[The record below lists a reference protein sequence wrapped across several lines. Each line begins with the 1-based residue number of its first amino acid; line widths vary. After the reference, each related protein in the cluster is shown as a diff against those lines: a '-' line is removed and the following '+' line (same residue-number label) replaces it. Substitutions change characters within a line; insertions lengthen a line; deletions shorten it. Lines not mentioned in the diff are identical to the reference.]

1 MSQQNAALKLFD
13 LLTSRDFDPNMLDVR
28 GKPAADPAEAE
39 MFSFEYRA
47 ESGKDYGTI
56 VILLGDDGELTVFCA
71 DNVGR
76 TMEGEDKQSW
86 FAFLEQLKDFSI
98 RNHMSFGIKNINRLR
113 YSMQGQAAIKEGLFE
128 SWSGNRTTSWLGP
141 ATEARLMVKH
151 KRPLGENDARFRYVE
166 SLYIETAD
174 GERFKLPFTKLS
186 GGRAMLEHVRQGGKP
201 YDPRGQHIV
210 GIVEELNLLSR
221 FRRANHG
228 QIFEGDT
235 GQLVEE
241 TNTYYE
247 NLQRVIKGLG
257 ADHGYTNYFESWQ
270 PAEITEQDVVIEGL
284 KNLFVTQSID
294 SRIEAA
300 LPLLARI
307 QQQGQA
313 MKEAN
318 IFEAWANRLVE
329 GTWSVPDTP
338 EKQEQLIELMQS
350 ELPVGA
356 DATNATEEL
365 YDLLGDDV
373 LFDQLHNLADRD
385 ANADCRELVF
395 LRMQELSD
403 HPDVAEVVNRLD
415 VDADYAMN
423 PPDATNPA
431 DVEQGVAE
439 GGEKDRQ
446 WSNKDMERLR
456 VATRDFDDI
465 MASDGPDQTKHDLIK
480 KRIKTKPMA
489 GPKGQLPE
497 QGVAEVQLTPLWQ
510 DDPEHLEYRKKQA
523 DISRNTGLAVGDL
536 VTLKDRP
543 GFEGKIVR
551 DWGGGDF
558 TISGSGGGMSQSNN
572 HRANARNIQKLQ
584 GVAEGSKDGYT
595 QESDPPG
602 TEQPSYP
609 EYQDDLSA
617 ILKHAGVQV
626 NENVTL
632 DESGHTFQHIL
643 NTFKRDVKDFEAGAE
658 MSRDLED
665 ALYDYYFDDMPYG
678 IKKARS
684 GAPGEWIAQRFAD
697 DLGINET
704 MVPMDME
711 ENPVDYAAEE
721 GYGLNPTPA
730 AMEDDSVHSVDGG
743 MSNSLLQDDGTC
755 NMTEAGQMCPVH
767 GIQEC
772 WGAPV
777 QSAVPGIVPTLETVD
792 LPDLGLVR
800 MQQLAGFMIK

>member
-13 LLTSRDFDPNMLDVR
+13 LLTSRDFDPNMLDIR
-28 GKPAADPAEAE
+28 GKPASDPAEAE
-39 MFSFEYRA
+39 MFSFEFRA

-86 FAFLEQLKDFSI
+86 FGFLEQLKDFAI

-210 GIVEELNLLSR
+210 GIVEEINLLSR

-247 NLQRVIKGLG
+247 NLQRVIKGLS
-257 ADHGYTNYFESWQ
+257 ADHGYTNYFESWH

-318 IFEAWANRLVE
+318 IFEAWADRLVE

-338 EKQEQLIELMQS
+338 EKQEQLIELMQK

-423 PPDATNPA
+423 PPDATNPS
-431 DVEQGVAE
+431 DVEQGETDQEVNEYKNSAP
-439 GGEKDRQ
+439 GE
-446 WSNKDMERLR
+446 
-456 VATRDFDDI
+456 
-465 MASDGPDQTKHDLIK
+465 PDQEELRPVEEDILESI
-480 KRIKTKPMA
+480 RRAA
-489 GPKGQLPE
+489 GL
-497 QGVAEVQLTPLWQ
+497 
-510 DDPEHLEYRKKQA
+510 
-523 DISRNTGLAVGDL
+523 
-536 VTLKDRP
+536 
-543 GFEGKIVR
+543 
-551 DWGGGDF
+551 
-558 TISGSGGGMSQSNN
+558 
-572 HRANARNIQKLQ
+572 
-584 GVAEGSKDGYT
+584 
-595 QESDPPG
+595 
-602 TEQPSYP
+602 
-609 EYQDDLSA
+609 
-617 ILKHAGVQV
+617 

-632 DESGHTFQHIL
+632 DENGHTFDHIL
-643 NTFKRDVKDFEAGAE
+643 KTFKRDVKDFEAGAE

-684 GAPGEWIAQRFAD
+684 GHPGEWIAQRFAD
-697 DLGINET
+697 DLGLNEGELGTAVGAGIGGAVGGIPGAAIGGVAGHYLTNGEETDEGWKGQLAGGTVGAIGGELAGAAGGPIGALAGGALGGTAGQMIGDKLGGANENT
-704 MVPMDME
+704 M
-711 ENPVDYAAEE
+711 DYAPEITDEE
-721 GYGLNPTPA
+721 GYGLNPTPT

-755 NMTEAGQMCPVH
+755 NMSEAGQMCPVH

-777 QSAVPGIVPTLETVD
+777 QSAVPGIVPTLETVEI
-792 LPDLGLVR
+792 PDLGLVR

>member
-13 LLTSRDFDPNMLDVR
+13 LLTSRDFDPNMLDIR
-28 GKPAADPAEAE
+28 GKPASDPAEAE
-39 MFSFEYRA
+39 MFSFEFRA

-76 TMEGEDKQSW
+76 TMEGGDKQSW
-86 FAFLEQLKDFSI
+86 FGFLEQLKDFAI

-210 GIVEELNLLSR
+210 GIVEEINLLSR

-235 GQLVEE
+235 GQLVQE

-257 ADHGYTNYFESWQ
+257 ASTGYTNYFESWQ

-338 EKQEQLIELMQS
+338 EKQEQLIELMQK

-415 VDADYAMN
+415 IDADYAMN

-431 DVEQGVAE
+431 DVE
-439 GGEKDRQ
+439 
-446 WSNKDMERLR
+446 
-456 VATRDFDDI
+456 
-465 MASDGPDQTKHDLIK
+465 
-480 KRIKTKPMA
+480 
-489 GPKGQLPE
+489 
-497 QGVAEVQLTPLWQ
+497 
-510 DDPEHLEYRKKQA
+510 
-523 DISRNTGLAVGDL
+523 
-536 VTLKDRP
+536 
-543 GFEGKIVR
+543 
-551 DWGGGDF
+551 
-558 TISGSGGGMSQSNN
+558 
-572 HRANARNIQKLQ
+572 Q

-609 EYQDDLSA
+609 EYDDDLSA

-632 DESGHTFQHIL
+632 DENGNTFQHIL
-643 NTFKRDVKDFEAGAE
+643 NTFKRDVKDFKATGE
-658 MSRDLED
+658 LTD
-665 ALYDYYFDDMPYG
+665 ALYDVLYDYYFDDMPYG
-678 IKKARS
+678 TKKARD
-684 GAPGEWIAQRFAD
+684 GDPYEWIGDRFGA
-697 DLGINET
+697 DLGIEGHGFNSPGIPDEDYGLERESA
-704 MVPMDME
+704 MD
-711 ENPVDYAAEE
+711 YTSEE
-721 GYGLNPTPA
+721 GYGLNPIPT
-730 AMEDDSVHSVDGG
+730 AMEDDATHNVDGG
-743 MSNSLLQDDGTC
+743 MSNPLLDLLQDDSTC

-777 QSAVPGIVPTLETVD
+777 QSAVPGIVPTLETVEI
-792 LPDLGLVR
+792 PDRGLVR
-800 MQQLAGFMIK
+800 MQQLAGFMIR

>member
-13 LLTSRDFDPNMLDVR
+13 LLTSRDFDPNMLDVT

-141 ATEARLMVKH
+141 AAEARLMVKH

-247 NLQRVIKGLG
+247 NLQRVIKGLS

-431 DVEQGVAE
+431 DVEQGETDQEVNEYKNSAP
-439 GGEKDRQ
+439 GE
-446 WSNKDMERLR
+446 
-456 VATRDFDDI
+456 
-465 MASDGPDQTKHDLIK
+465 PDQEEFRPVEEDILESI
-480 KRIKTKPMA
+480 RRAA
-489 GPKGQLPE
+489 GL
-497 QGVAEVQLTPLWQ
+497 
-510 DDPEHLEYRKKQA
+510 
-523 DISRNTGLAVGDL
+523 
-536 VTLKDRP
+536 
-543 GFEGKIVR
+543 
-551 DWGGGDF
+551 
-558 TISGSGGGMSQSNN
+558 
-572 HRANARNIQKLQ
+572 
-584 GVAEGSKDGYT
+584 
-595 QESDPPG
+595 
-602 TEQPSYP
+602 
-609 EYQDDLSA
+609 
-617 ILKHAGVQV
+617 

-632 DESGHTFQHIL
+632 DENGHTFDHIL
-643 NTFKRDVKDFEAGAE
+643 KTFKRDVKDFEAGAE

-684 GAPGEWIAQRFAD
+684 GDPGEWIAQRFAD

-704 MVPMDME
+704 MVSMDME
-711 ENPVDYAAEE
+711 ETPVDYAAEE

-777 QSAVPGIVPTLETVD
+777 QSAVPSIVPTLETVEI
-792 LPDLGLVR
+792 PDLGLVR

>member
-1 MSQQNAALKLFD
+1 MSQQNASLKLFD
-13 LLTSRDFDPNMLDVR
+13 LLVSRDFDPNMLDIR
-28 GKPAADPAEAE
+28 GKPAATPADAE
-39 MFSFEYRA
+39 MFSFEFRA

-56 VILLGDDGELTVFCA
+56 VILMGDDGELSVFCA

-86 FAFLEQLKDFSI
+86 FAFLEQLKDFAI
-98 RNHMSFGIKNINRLR
+98 RNHMSFSIKNINRLR

-174 GERFKLPFTKLS
+174 GERFRLPFTKLS

-210 GIVEELNLLSR
+210 GMVEELNVLSR

-235 GQLVEE
+235 GELVAT
-241 TNTYYE
+241 TNQYYE
-247 NLQRVIKGLG
+247 NLQRVLKGLSAG
-257 ADHGYTNYFESWQ
+257 TGYTNYFESWQ

-338 EKQEQLIELMQS
+338 EKQEQLIELMS
-350 ELPVGA
+350 KELPVGA

-415 VDADYAMN
+415 IDADYAMN
-423 PPDATNPA
+423 PPEATNPE
-431 DVEQGVAE
+431 DVE
-439 GGEKDRQ
+439 
-446 WSNKDMERLR
+446 
-456 VATRDFDDI
+456 
-465 MASDGPDQTKHDLIK
+465 
-480 KRIKTKPMA
+480 
-489 GPKGQLPE
+489 
-497 QGVAEVQLTPLWQ
+497 
-510 DDPEHLEYRKKQA
+510 
-523 DISRNTGLAVGDL
+523 
-536 VTLKDRP
+536 
-543 GFEGKIVR
+543 
-551 DWGGGDF
+551 
-558 TISGSGGGMSQSNN
+558 
-572 HRANARNIQKLQ
+572 Q

-595 QESDPPG
+595 QESDPLG

-609 EYQDDLSA
+609 EYNDDLGT

-632 DESGHTFQHIL
+632 DENGNTFQHIL
-643 NTFKRDVKDFEAGAE
+643 NTYKRDVKDFEATGE
-658 MSRDLED
+658 MTD
-665 ALYDYYFDDMPYG
+665 ALYDVLYDYYFDDMPYG
-678 IKKARS
+678 TKKGRD
-684 GAPGEWIAQRFAD
+684 GDPYEWIGDRFAND
-697 DLGINET
+697 IGLNET
-704 MVPMDME
+704 AT
-711 ENPVDYAAEE
+711 DYAPEVTDEE
-721 GYGLNPTPA
+721 GYGLNPIPA
-730 AMEDDSVHSVDGG
+730 AIEDDSVHSVDGG
-743 MSNSLLQDDGTC
+743 MSNSLLQDEASC
-755 NMTEAGQMCPVH
+755 NMSEAGEMCPVH
-767 GIQEC
+767 GLEEC

-777 QSAVPGIVPTLETVD
+777 QSAVPSVVPTLENVE

>member
-210 GIVEELNLLSR
+210 GIVEELNLLR
-221 FRRANHG
+221 RVRRANPG

-241 TNTYYE
+241 TTTYYE

-257 ADHGYTNYFESWQ
+257 ASNGYTNYFESWQ

-318 IFEAWANRLVE
+318 IFEAWADRLVE

-338 EKQEQLIELMQS
+338 EKQEQLIELMQK

-431 DVEQGVAE
+431 DVEQGETDQEVDEYKNSAP
-439 GGEKDRQ
+439 GE
-446 WSNKDMERLR
+446 
-456 VATRDFDDI
+456 
-465 MASDGPDQTKHDLIK
+465 PDQEELRPVEEDILESI
-480 KRIKTKPMA
+480 RRAA
-489 GPKGQLPE
+489 G
-497 QGVAEVQLTPLWQ
+497 
-510 DDPEHLEYRKKQA
+510 
-523 DISRNTGLAVGDL
+523 
-536 VTLKDRP
+536 LK
-543 GFEGKIVR
+543 
-551 DWGGGDF
+551 
-558 TISGSGGGMSQSNN
+558 
-572 HRANARNIQKLQ
+572 
-584 GVAEGSKDGYT
+584 
-595 QESDPPG
+595 
-602 TEQPSYP
+602 
-609 EYQDDLSA
+609 
-617 ILKHAGVQV
+617 
-626 NENVTL
+626 ENVTA
-632 DESGHTFQHIL
+632 DGHGHTFDHIL
-643 NTFKRDVKDFEAGAE
+643 KTFKRDVKDFEAGAE

-684 GAPGEWIAQRFAD
+684 GDPGEWIAQRFAD
-697 DLGINET
+697 DLGLNEGELGTAVGAGIGGAVGGIPGAAIGGVAGHYLTNGEETDEGWKGQLAGGTVGAIGGELAGAAGGPIGALAGGALGGTAGQMIGDKLGGANENT
-704 MVPMDME
+704 M
-711 ENPVDYAAEE
+711 DYAPEITDEE

-755 NMTEAGQMCPVH
+755 NMSEAGEMCPVH

-777 QSAVPGIVPTLETVD
+777 QSAVPSIVPTLETVEI
-792 LPDLGLVR
+792 PDRGLVR

>member
-247 NLQRVIKGLG
+247 NLQRVIKGLS

-431 DVEQGVAE
+431 DVEQGETDQEVNEYKNSAL
-439 GGEKDRQ
+439 GE
-446 WSNKDMERLR
+446 
-456 VATRDFDDI
+456 
-465 MASDGPDQTKHDLIK
+465 PDQEELRPVEEDILESI
-480 KRIKTKPMA
+480 RRAA
-489 GPKGQLPE
+489 GL
-497 QGVAEVQLTPLWQ
+497 
-510 DDPEHLEYRKKQA
+510 
-523 DISRNTGLAVGDL
+523 
-536 VTLKDRP
+536 
-543 GFEGKIVR
+543 
-551 DWGGGDF
+551 
-558 TISGSGGGMSQSNN
+558 
-572 HRANARNIQKLQ
+572 
-584 GVAEGSKDGYT
+584 
-595 QESDPPG
+595 
-602 TEQPSYP
+602 
-609 EYQDDLSA
+609 
-617 ILKHAGVQV
+617 

-632 DESGHTFQHIL
+632 DENGHTFDHIL
-643 NTFKRDVKDFEAGAE
+643 KTFKRDVKDFEAGAE

-684 GAPGEWIAQRFAD
+684 GDPGEWIAQRFAD
-697 DLGINET
+697 DLGLNEGELGTAVGAGIGGAVGGIPGAAIGGVAGHYLTNGEETDEGWKGQLAGGTVGAIGGELAGAAGGPIGALAGGALGGTAGQMIGDKLGGANENT
-704 MVPMDME
+704 M
-711 ENPVDYAAEE
+711 DYAPEITDEE

-755 NMTEAGQMCPVH
+755 NMSEAGEMCPVH

-777 QSAVPGIVPTLETVD
+777 QSAVPSIVPTLETVEI
-792 LPDLGLVR
+792 PDRGLVR

>member
-28 GKPAADPAEAE
+28 GKPATDPGEAE

-247 NLQRVIKGLG
+247 NLQRVIKGLS

-318 IFEAWANRLVE
+318 IFEAWADRLVE

-423 PPDATNPA
+423 PPDATNPS
-431 DVEQGVAE
+431 DVEQGETDQEVDEDGRVIAGPHGMMDIEKTPTGMKVTRKTWSDQGGDNGVDPKFHMPSNKGHWSDYDNGDDEFDGLDEQGVAE
-439 GGEKDRQ
+439 EMN
-446 WSNKDMERLR
+446 SLR
-456 VATRDFDDI
+456 RA
-465 MASDGPDQTKHDLIK
+465 
-480 KRIKTKPMA
+480 A
-489 GPKGQLPE
+489 GL
-497 QGVAEVQLTPLWQ
+497 
-510 DDPEHLEYRKKQA
+510 
-523 DISRNTGLAVGDL
+523 
-536 VTLKDRP
+536 
-543 GFEGKIVR
+543 
-551 DWGGGDF
+551 
-558 TISGSGGGMSQSNN
+558 
-572 HRANARNIQKLQ
+572 
-584 GVAEGSKDGYT
+584 
-595 QESDPPG
+595 
-602 TEQPSYP
+602 
-609 EYQDDLSA
+609 
-617 ILKHAGVQV
+617 

-632 DESGHTFQHIL
+632 DENGNTFQHIL
-643 NTFKRDVKDFEAGAE
+643 NTFKRDVKDFEATGE
-658 MSRDLED
+658 LTD
-665 ALYDYYFDDMPYG
+665 ALYDVLYDYYFDDMPYG
-678 IKKARS
+678 TKKARD
-684 GAPGEWIAQRFAD
+684 GDPYEWIGDRFAA

-704 MVPMDME
+704 MVPMGME

-755 NMTEAGQMCPVH
+755 NMSEAGEMCPVH

-777 QSAVPGIVPTLETVD
+777 QSAVPGIVPTLETVEI
-792 LPDLGLVR
+792 PDLGLVR
-800 MQQLAGFMIK
+800 MQQLAGFMVR

>member
-1 MSQQNAALKLFD
+1 
-13 LLTSRDFDPNMLDVR
+13 
-28 GKPAADPAEAE
+28 
-39 MFSFEYRA
+39 
-47 ESGKDYGTI
+47 
-56 VILLGDDGELTVFCA
+56 
-71 DNVGR
+71 
-76 TMEGEDKQSW
+76 
-86 FAFLEQLKDFSI
+86 
-98 RNHMSFGIKNINRLR
+98 
-113 YSMQGQAAIKEGLFE
+113 
-128 SWSGNRTTSWLGP
+128 
-141 ATEARLMVKH
+141 
-151 KRPLGENDARFRYVE
+151 
-166 SLYIETAD
+166 
-174 GERFKLPFTKLS
+174 
-186 GGRAMLEHVRQGGKP
+186 
-201 YDPRGQHIV
+201 
-210 GIVEELNLLSR
+210 VEEINLLSR

-257 ADHGYTNYFESWQ
+257 ASNGYTNYFESWQ

-338 EKQEQLIELMQS
+338 EKQEQLIELMQK

-373 LFDQLHNLADRD
+373 LFDQLHNLADRN

-423 PPDATNPA
+423 PPDATNPE
-431 DVEQGVAE
+431 DVE
-439 GGEKDRQ
+439 
-446 WSNKDMERLR
+446 
-456 VATRDFDDI
+456 
-465 MASDGPDQTKHDLIK
+465 
-480 KRIKTKPMA
+480 
-489 GPKGQLPE
+489 
-497 QGVAEVQLTPLWQ
+497 
-510 DDPEHLEYRKKQA
+510 
-523 DISRNTGLAVGDL
+523 
-536 VTLKDRP
+536 
-543 GFEGKIVR
+543 
-551 DWGGGDF
+551 
-558 TISGSGGGMSQSNN
+558 
-572 HRANARNIQKLQ
+572 Q

-602 TEQPSYP
+602 TTQPSYP
-609 EYQDDLSA
+609 EYNDDLSA

-632 DESGHTFQHIL
+632 DENGNTFQHIL
-643 NTFKRDVKDFEAGAE
+643 NTFKRDVKDFKATGE
-658 MSRDLED
+658 LTD
-665 ALYDYYFDDMPYG
+665 ALYDVLYDYYFDDMPYG
-678 IKKARS
+678 TKKARD
-684 GAPGEWIAQRFAD
+684 GDPYEWIGDRFGA
-697 DLGINET
+697 DLGIEGHGFNSPGIPDEDYGLERESA
-704 MVPMDME
+704 MD
-711 ENPVDYAAEE
+711 YTSEE

-730 AMEDDSVHSVDGG
+730 AMEDDATHNVDGG
-743 MSNSLLQDDGTC
+743 MSNPLLDLLQDDSTC
-755 NMTEAGQMCPVH
+755 NMTEAGEMCPVH

-772 WGAPV
+772 WGAPA
-777 QSAVPGIVPTLETVD
+777 QSAVPGIVPTLETVEI
-792 LPDLGLVR
+792 PDLGLVR

>member
-28 GKPAADPAEAE
+28 GKPAADPGEAE

-247 NLQRVIKGLG
+247 NLQRVIKGLS

-423 PPDATNPA
+423 PPDATNPS
-431 DVEQGVAE
+431 DVEQGETDQEVNEYKNSAP
-439 GGEKDRQ
+439 GE
-446 WSNKDMERLR
+446 
-456 VATRDFDDI
+456 
-465 MASDGPDQTKHDLIK
+465 PDQEELRPVEEDILESI
-480 KRIKTKPMA
+480 RRAA
-489 GPKGQLPE
+489 GL
-497 QGVAEVQLTPLWQ
+497 
-510 DDPEHLEYRKKQA
+510 
-523 DISRNTGLAVGDL
+523 
-536 VTLKDRP
+536 
-543 GFEGKIVR
+543 
-551 DWGGGDF
+551 
-558 TISGSGGGMSQSNN
+558 
-572 HRANARNIQKLQ
+572 
-584 GVAEGSKDGYT
+584 
-595 QESDPPG
+595 
-602 TEQPSYP
+602 
-609 EYQDDLSA
+609 
-617 ILKHAGVQV
+617 

-632 DESGHTFQHIL
+632 DESGNTFQHIL
-643 NTFKRDVKDFEAGAE
+643 NTFKRDVKDFEATGE
-658 MSRDLED
+658 LTD
-665 ALYDYYFDDMPYG
+665 ALYDVLYDYYFDDMPYG
-678 IKKARS
+678 TKKARD
-684 GAPGEWIAQRFAD
+684 GDPYEWIGDRFAA
-697 DLGINET
+697 DLGIDEA
-704 MVPMDME
+704 MVPMGME

-755 NMTEAGQMCPVH
+755 NMSEAGEMCPVH

-777 QSAVPGIVPTLETVD
+777 QSAVPSIVPTLETVE

>member
-28 GKPAADPAEAE
+28 GKPAANPDEAE

-86 FAFLEQLKDFSI
+86 FSFLEQLKDFSI

-247 NLQRVIKGLG
+247 NLQRVIKGLS

-431 DVEQGVAE
+431 DVEQGETDQEVDEDGRVIAGPHGMMDIE
-439 GGEKDRQ
+439 KTPTGMKVNRKTWSDQGGDNGVEHKFHMP
-446 WSNKDMERLR
+446 SNKGRWSDYDNGDDE
-456 VATRDFDDI
+456 FDGLD
-465 MASDGPDQTKHDLIK
+465 
-480 KRIKTKPMA
+480 
-489 GPKGQLPE
+489 E
-497 QGVAEVQLTPLWQ
+497 QGVAEEMNSL
-510 DDPEHLEYRKKQA
+510 RRA
-523 DISRNTGLAVGDL
+523 AGL
-536 VTLKDRP
+536 
-543 GFEGKIVR
+543 
-551 DWGGGDF
+551 
-558 TISGSGGGMSQSNN
+558 
-572 HRANARNIQKLQ
+572 
-584 GVAEGSKDGYT
+584 
-595 QESDPPG
+595 
-602 TEQPSYP
+602 
-609 EYQDDLSA
+609 
-617 ILKHAGVQV
+617 

-632 DESGHTFQHIL
+632 DENGNTFQHIL
-643 NTFKRDVKDFEAGAE
+643 NTFKRDVKDFEATGE
-658 MSRDLED
+658 LTD
-665 ALYDYYFDDMPYG
+665 ALYDVLYDYYFDDMPYG
-678 IKKARS
+678 TKKARD
-684 GAPGEWIAQRFAD
+684 GDPYEWIGDRFAA
-697 DLGINET
+697 DLGIDEA

-711 ENPVDYAAEE
+711 ETPVDYAAEE

-777 QSAVPGIVPTLETVD
+777 QSAVPSIVPTLETVEI
-792 LPDLGLVR
+792 PDLGLVR

>member
-13 LLTSRDFDPNMLDVR
+13 LLTSRDFDPNMLDVT
-28 GKPAADPAEAE
+28 GKPATDPGEAE

-247 NLQRVIKGLG
+247 NLQRVIKGLS

-338 EKQEQLIELMQS
+338 EKQEQLIELMQK

-431 DVEQGVAE
+431 DVEQGETDQEVNEYKNSAL
-439 GGEKDRQ
+439 GE
-446 WSNKDMERLR
+446 
-456 VATRDFDDI
+456 
-465 MASDGPDQTKHDLIK
+465 PDQEELRPVEEDILESI
-480 KRIKTKPMA
+480 RRAA
-489 GPKGQLPE
+489 GL
-497 QGVAEVQLTPLWQ
+497 
-510 DDPEHLEYRKKQA
+510 
-523 DISRNTGLAVGDL
+523 
-536 VTLKDRP
+536 
-543 GFEGKIVR
+543 
-551 DWGGGDF
+551 
-558 TISGSGGGMSQSNN
+558 
-572 HRANARNIQKLQ
+572 
-584 GVAEGSKDGYT
+584 
-595 QESDPPG
+595 
-602 TEQPSYP
+602 
-609 EYQDDLSA
+609 
-617 ILKHAGVQV
+617 

-632 DESGHTFQHIL
+632 DENGHTFDHIL
-643 NTFKRDVKDFEAGAE
+643 KTFKRDVKDFEAGAE

-684 GAPGEWIAQRFAD
+684 GDPGEWIAQRFAD
-697 DLGINET
+697 DLGLNEGELGTAVGAGIGGAVGGIPGAAIGGVAGHYLTNGEETDEGWKGQLAGGTVGAIGGELAGAAGGPIGALAGGALGGTAGQMIGDKLGGANENT
-704 MVPMDME
+704 M
-711 ENPVDYAAEE
+711 DYAPEITDEE

-755 NMTEAGQMCPVH
+755 NMSEAGEMCPVH

-777 QSAVPGIVPTLETVD
+777 QSAVPSIVPTLETVEI
-792 LPDLGLVR
+792 PDRGLVR

>member
-28 GKPAADPAEAE
+28 GKPAADPGEAE
-39 MFSFEYRA
+39 MFSFEFRA

-247 NLQRVIKGLG
+247 NLQRVIKGLS

-423 PPDATNPA
+423 PPDATNPS
-431 DVEQGVAE
+431 DVEQGKTDQEVDEDGRVIAGPHGMMDIEKTPTGMKVTRKTWSDQGGNNGVEPKFHMPSNKGRWSDYDNGDDEFDGLDEQGVAE
-439 GGEKDRQ
+439 
-446 WSNKDMERLR
+446 
-456 VATRDFDDI
+456 DI
-465 MASDGPDQTKHDLIK
+465 LESIRRA
-480 KRIKTKPMA
+480 A
-489 GPKGQLPE
+489 G
-497 QGVAEVQLTPLWQ
+497 
-510 DDPEHLEYRKKQA
+510 
-523 DISRNTGLAVGDL
+523 
-536 VTLKDRP
+536 LK
-543 GFEGKIVR
+543 
-551 DWGGGDF
+551 
-558 TISGSGGGMSQSNN
+558 
-572 HRANARNIQKLQ
+572 
-584 GVAEGSKDGYT
+584 
-595 QESDPPG
+595 
-602 TEQPSYP
+602 
-609 EYQDDLSA
+609 
-617 ILKHAGVQV
+617 
-626 NENVTL
+626 ENVTA
-632 DESGHTFQHIL
+632 DGHGHTFDHIL
-643 NTFKRDVKDFEAGAE
+643 KTFKRDVKDFEAGAE

-711 ENPVDYAAEE
+711 ETPVDYAAEE

-777 QSAVPGIVPTLETVD
+777 QSAVPSIVPTLETVE

>member
-13 LLTSRDFDPNMLDVR
+13 LLTSRDFDPNMLDIR
-28 GKPAADPAEAE
+28 GKPAADPSEAE
-39 MFSFEYRA
+39 MFSFEFRA

-76 TMEGEDKQSW
+76 TMENEDKQSW
-86 FAFLEQLKDFSI
+86 FQFLEQLKDFSI

-166 SLYIETAD
+166 SLYIETAE

-210 GIVEELNLLSR
+210 GIVEELNVLSR

-247 NLQRVIKGLG
+247 NLQRVLKGLSAG
-257 ADHGYTNYFESWQ
+257 SGYTNYFESWQ

-338 EKQEQLIELMQS
+338 EKQNKLIELMQS

-365 YDLLGDDV
+365 YDLLGDDE

-403 HPDVAEVVNRLD
+403 HPDIAEVVNRLD
-415 VDADYAMN
+415 IDADYEMN
-423 PPDATNPA
+423 PPDAINPS
-431 DVEQGVAE
+431 DVEQGDREVNE
-439 GGEKDRQ
+439 GPAVDANAK
-446 WSNKDMERLR
+446 S
-456 VATRDFDDI
+456 
-465 MASDGPDQTKHDLIK
+465 P
-480 KRIKTKPMA
+480 
-489 GPKGQLPE
+489 
-497 QGVAEVQLTPLWQ
+497 
-510 DDPEHLEYRKKQA
+510 
-523 DISRNTGLAVGDL
+523 TG
-536 VTLKDRP
+536 
-543 GFEGKIVR
+543 
-551 DWGGGDF
+551 
-558 TISGSGGGMSQSNN
+558 SQSAALA
-572 HRANARNIQKLQ
+572 HFADQLDHADSVREDA
-584 GVAEGSKDGYT
+584 
-595 QESDPPG
+595 
-602 TEQPSYP
+602 
-609 EYQDDLSA
+609 SA
-617 ILKHAGVQV
+617 SLETILKHAGIKI
-626 NENVTL
+626 NENVML
-632 DESGHTFQHIL
+632 DENGNTFQHIL
-643 NTFKRDVKDFEAGAE
+643 NTFKRDVKDFKATGE
-658 MSRDLED
+658 LTD
-665 ALYDYYFDDMPYG
+665 ALYDVLYDYYFDDMPYG
-678 IKKARS
+678 TKKARD
-684 GAPGEWIAQRFAD
+684 GDPYEWIGDRFSA
-697 DLGINET
+697 DLGIDGHGFNSPGMPNEDYGLERESA
-704 MVPMDME
+704 M
-711 ENPVDYAAEE
+711 DYASEE
-721 GYGLNPTPA
+721 GYGPTPIPT
-730 AMEDDSVHSVDGG
+730 AMEDDATHNVDGG
-743 MSNSLLQDDGTC
+743 MSNPLVDLLQDDGAC
-755 NMTEAGQMCPVH
+755 NMSEAGHMCPVH

-777 QSAVPGIVPTLETVD
+777 QSAVPGIVPTLENVEI
-792 LPDLGLVR
+792 PDLGLVR

>member
-13 LLTSRDFDPNMLDVR
+13 LLTSRDFDPNMLDVT
-28 GKPAADPAEAE
+28 GKPATDPGEAE

-247 NLQRVIKGLG
+247 NLQRVIKGLS

-423 PPDATNPA
+423 PPDATNPS
-431 DVEQGVAE
+431 DVEQGETDQEVNEYKNSAP
-439 GGEKDRQ
+439 GE
-446 WSNKDMERLR
+446 
-456 VATRDFDDI
+456 
-465 MASDGPDQTKHDLIK
+465 PDQEELRPVEEDILESI
-480 KRIKTKPMA
+480 RRAA
-489 GPKGQLPE
+489 GL
-497 QGVAEVQLTPLWQ
+497 
-510 DDPEHLEYRKKQA
+510 
-523 DISRNTGLAVGDL
+523 
-536 VTLKDRP
+536 
-543 GFEGKIVR
+543 
-551 DWGGGDF
+551 
-558 TISGSGGGMSQSNN
+558 
-572 HRANARNIQKLQ
+572 
-584 GVAEGSKDGYT
+584 
-595 QESDPPG
+595 
-602 TEQPSYP
+602 
-609 EYQDDLSA
+609 
-617 ILKHAGVQV
+617 

-632 DESGHTFQHIL
+632 DESGNTFQHIL
-643 NTFKRDVKDFEAGAE
+643 NTFKRDVKDFEATGE
-658 MSRDLED
+658 LTD
-665 ALYDYYFDDMPYG
+665 ALYDVLYDYYFDDMPYG
-678 IKKARS
+678 TKKARD
-684 GAPGEWIAQRFAD
+684 GDPYEWIGDRFAA
-697 DLGINET
+697 DLGIDEA
-704 MVPMDME
+704 MVPMGME

-755 NMTEAGQMCPVH
+755 NMSEAGEMCPVH

-777 QSAVPGIVPTLETVD
+777 QSAVPSIVPTLETVE

>member
-13 LLTSRDFDPNMLDVR
+13 LLTSRDFDPNMLDIR
-28 GKPAADPAEAE
+28 GKPASDPAEAE
-39 MFSFEYRA
+39 MFSFEFRA

-86 FAFLEQLKDFSI
+86 FGFLEQLKDFAI

-210 GIVEELNLLSR
+210 GIVEEINLLSR

-235 GQLVEE
+235 GQLVQE

-257 ADHGYTNYFESWQ
+257 ASTGYTNYFESWQ

-338 EKQEQLIELMQS
+338 EKQEQLIELMQK

-415 VDADYAMN
+415 IDADYAMN
-423 PPDATNPA
+423 PPDATNPE
-431 DVEQGVAE
+431 DVEQG
-439 GGEKDRQ
+439 
-446 WSNKDMERLR
+446 M
-456 VATRDFDDI
+456 T
-465 MASDGPDQTKHDLIK
+465 
-480 KRIKTKPMA
+480 
-489 GPKGQLPE
+489 
-497 QGVAEVQLTPLWQ
+497 
-510 DDPEHLEYRKKQA
+510 
-523 DISRNTGLAVGDL
+523 
-536 VTLKDRP
+536 
-543 GFEGKIVR
+543 
-551 DWGGGDF
+551 
-558 TISGSGGGMSQSNN
+558 
-572 HRANARNIQKLQ
+572 
-584 GVAEGSKDGYT
+584 EGSKDGYT

-609 EYQDDLSA
+609 EYDDDLET

-632 DESGHTFQHIL
+632 DENGNTFQHIL
-643 NTFKRDVKDFEAGAE
+643 NTFKRDVKDFKATGE
-658 MSRDLED
+658 LTD
-665 ALYDYYFDDMPYG
+665 ALYDVLYDYYFDDMPYG
-678 IKKARS
+678 TKKARD
-684 GAPGEWIAQRFAD
+684 GDPYEWIGDRFGA
-697 DLGINET
+697 DLGIEGHGFNSPGIPDEDYGLERESA
-704 MVPMDME
+704 M
-711 ENPVDYAAEE
+711 DYASEE
-721 GYGLNPTPA
+721 GYGLNPIPT

-743 MSNSLLQDDGTC
+743 MSNPLLDLLQDDSTC

-777 QSAVPGIVPTLETVD
+777 QSAVPGIVPTLETVE
-792 LPDLGLVR
+792 LPDRGLVR

>member
-1 MSQQNAALKLFD
+1 MSQQTAALKLFD
-13 LLTSRDFDPNMLDVR
+13 VLTSRDFDPNMLDVR
-28 GKPAADPAEAE
+28 GKPAADPGEAE
-39 MFSFEYRA
+39 MFSFEFRA
-47 ESGKDYGTI
+47 ESGKDYGTV

-71 DNVGR
+71 DNVGK

-166 SLYIETAD
+166 SLYIETAE
-174 GERFKLPFTKLS
+174 GERFRLPFTKLS

-210 GIVEELNLLSR
+210 GIVEELNVLSR

-241 TNTYYE
+241 TNSYYE
-247 NLQRVIKGLG
+247 NLQRVIKGLS
-257 ADHGYTNYFESWQ
+257 ASQGYTNYFESWQ

-338 EKQEQLIELMQS
+338 EKQDQLIELMQK

-385 ANADCRELVF
+385 ANVDCRELVF

-423 PPDATNPA
+423 PPDATNPE
-431 DVEQGVAE
+431 DVEQGETDQEIDEYKNSAP
-439 GGEKDRQ
+439 GE
-446 WSNKDMERLR
+446 
-456 VATRDFDDI
+456 
-465 MASDGPDQTKHDLIK
+465 PDQTDL
-480 KRIKTKPMA
+480 KPVEEDILESIRRAA
-489 GPKGQLPE
+489 G
-497 QGVAEVQLTPLWQ
+497 
-510 DDPEHLEYRKKQA
+510 
-523 DISRNTGLAVGDL
+523 
-536 VTLKDRP
+536 LK
-543 GFEGKIVR
+543 
-551 DWGGGDF
+551 
-558 TISGSGGGMSQSNN
+558 
-572 HRANARNIQKLQ
+572 
-584 GVAEGSKDGYT
+584 
-595 QESDPPG
+595 
-602 TEQPSYP
+602 
-609 EYQDDLSA
+609 
-617 ILKHAGVQV
+617 
-626 NENVTL
+626 ENVTL
-632 DESGHTFQHIL
+632 DENGNTFQHIL
-643 NTFKRDVKDFEAGAE
+643 NTYKRDVKDFEATGE
-658 MSRDLED
+658 MSD
-665 ALYDYYFDDMPYG
+665 ALYDVLYDYYFDDMPYG
-678 IKKARS
+678 TKKGRD
-684 GAPGEWIAQRFAD
+684 GDPYEWIGDRFAKD
-697 DLGINET
+697 IGLNEGELGTAVGAGIGGALGGIPGAALGGVAGHYLTNGEETDEGWKGQLAGGTVGAIGGELAGAAVGGPIGALAGGALGGTAGQMIGDKLGGANENT
-704 MVPMDME
+704 M
-711 ENPVDYAAEE
+711 DYAPEVTDEE
-721 GYGLNPTPA
+721 GYGLNPIPA

-743 MSNSLLQDDGTC
+743 MSNSLLQDDGVC
-755 NMTEAGQMCPVH
+755 NMSEAGEMCPVH
-767 GIQEC
+767 GLEEC

-777 QSAVPGIVPTLETVD
+777 QSAVPSVVPTLENVE

-800 MQQLAGFMIK
+800 MQQLAGFMIR

>member
-141 ATEARLMVKH
+141 AAEARLMVKH

-247 NLQRVIKGLG
+247 NLQRVIKGLS

-431 DVEQGVAE
+431 DVEQGETDQEVNEYKNSAP
-439 GGEKDRQ
+439 GE
-446 WSNKDMERLR
+446 
-456 VATRDFDDI
+456 
-465 MASDGPDQTKHDLIK
+465 PDQEEFRPVEEDILESI
-480 KRIKTKPMA
+480 RRAA
-489 GPKGQLPE
+489 GL
-497 QGVAEVQLTPLWQ
+497 
-510 DDPEHLEYRKKQA
+510 
-523 DISRNTGLAVGDL
+523 
-536 VTLKDRP
+536 
-543 GFEGKIVR
+543 
-551 DWGGGDF
+551 
-558 TISGSGGGMSQSNN
+558 
-572 HRANARNIQKLQ
+572 
-584 GVAEGSKDGYT
+584 
-595 QESDPPG
+595 
-602 TEQPSYP
+602 
-609 EYQDDLSA
+609 
-617 ILKHAGVQV
+617 

-632 DESGHTFQHIL
+632 DENGHTFDHIL
-643 NTFKRDVKDFEAGAE
+643 KTFKRDVKDFEAGAE

-684 GAPGEWIAQRFAD
+684 GDPGEWIAQRFAD

-704 MVPMDME
+704 MVSMDME
-711 ENPVDYAAEE
+711 ETPVDYAAEE

-777 QSAVPGIVPTLETVD
+777 QSAVPSIVPTLETVEI
-792 LPDLGLVR
+792 PDLGLVR

>member
-247 NLQRVIKGLG
+247 NLQRVIKGLS

-423 PPDATNPA
+423 PPDATNPS
-431 DVEQGVAE
+431 DVEQGETDQEVNEYKNSAP
-439 GGEKDRQ
+439 GE
-446 WSNKDMERLR
+446 
-456 VATRDFDDI
+456 
-465 MASDGPDQTKHDLIK
+465 PDQEELRPVEEDILESI
-480 KRIKTKPMA
+480 RRAA
-489 GPKGQLPE
+489 GL
-497 QGVAEVQLTPLWQ
+497 
-510 DDPEHLEYRKKQA
+510 
-523 DISRNTGLAVGDL
+523 
-536 VTLKDRP
+536 
-543 GFEGKIVR
+543 
-551 DWGGGDF
+551 
-558 TISGSGGGMSQSNN
+558 
-572 HRANARNIQKLQ
+572 
-584 GVAEGSKDGYT
+584 
-595 QESDPPG
+595 
-602 TEQPSYP
+602 
-609 EYQDDLSA
+609 
-617 ILKHAGVQV
+617 

-632 DESGHTFQHIL
+632 DESGNTFQHIL
-643 NTFKRDVKDFEAGAE
+643 NTFKRDVKDFEATGE
-658 MSRDLED
+658 LTD
-665 ALYDYYFDDMPYG
+665 ALYDVLYDYYFDDMPYG
-678 IKKARS
+678 TKKARD
-684 GAPGEWIAQRFAD
+684 GDPYEWIGDRFAA
-697 DLGINET
+697 DLGIDEA
-704 MVPMDME
+704 MVPMGME

-755 NMTEAGQMCPVH
+755 NMSEAGEMCPVH

-777 QSAVPGIVPTLETVD
+777 QSAVPSIVPTLETVE

>member
-13 LLTSRDFDPNMLDVR
+13 LLTSRDFDPNMLDIR
-28 GKPAADPAEAE
+28 GKPAADPSEAE
-39 MFSFEYRA
+39 MFSFEFRA

-76 TMEGEDKQSW
+76 TMENEDKQSW
-86 FAFLEQLKDFSI
+86 FQFLEQLKDFSI

-166 SLYIETAD
+166 SLYIETAE

-210 GIVEELNLLSR
+210 GIVEELNVLSR

-247 NLQRVIKGLG
+247 NLQRVLKGLSAG
-257 ADHGYTNYFESWQ
+257 SGYTNYFESWQ

-338 EKQEQLIELMQS
+338 EKQDKLIELMQS

-365 YDLLGDDV
+365 YDLLGDDE

-415 VDADYAMN
+415 IDADYEMN
-423 PPDATNPA
+423 PPDAINPG
-431 DVEQGVAE
+431 DVEQDDQEVNE
-439 GGEKDRQ
+439 GPAVDANAK
-446 WSNKDMERLR
+446 S
-456 VATRDFDDI
+456 
-465 MASDGPDQTKHDLIK
+465 P
-480 KRIKTKPMA
+480 
-489 GPKGQLPE
+489 
-497 QGVAEVQLTPLWQ
+497 
-510 DDPEHLEYRKKQA
+510 
-523 DISRNTGLAVGDL
+523 TG
-536 VTLKDRP
+536 
-543 GFEGKIVR
+543 
-551 DWGGGDF
+551 
-558 TISGSGGGMSQSNN
+558 SQSAALA
-572 HRANARNIQKLQ
+572 HFADQL
-584 GVAEGSKDGYT
+584 DHD
-595 QESDPPG
+595 ESVREDA
-602 TEQPSYP
+602 
-609 EYQDDLSA
+609 SA
-617 ILKHAGVQV
+617 SLKTILKHAGVQV
-626 NENVTL
+626 NENVML
-632 DESGHTFQHIL
+632 DENGNTFQHIL
-643 NTFKRDVKDFEAGAE
+643 NTFKRDVKDFKATGE
-658 MSRDLED
+658 LTD
-665 ALYDYYFDDMPYG
+665 ALYDVLYDYYFDDMPYG
-678 IKKARS
+678 TKKARD
-684 GAPGEWIAQRFAD
+684 GDPYEWIGDRFGA
-697 DLGINET
+697 DLGIEGHGFNSPGIPDEDYGLERESV
-704 MVPMDME
+704 M
-711 ENPVDYAAEE
+711 DYASEE
-721 GYGLNPTPA
+721 GYGLNPIPT
-730 AMEDDSVHSVDGG
+730 AMEDDAAHNVDGG
-743 MSNSLLQDDGTC
+743 MSNPLVGLLQDDGAC

-777 QSAVPGIVPTLETVD
+777 QSAVPGIVPTLENVE

-800 MQQLAGFMIK
+800 MQQLAGFMIR

>member
-235 GQLVEE
+235 GQLIEE

-247 NLQRVIKGLG
+247 NLQRVIKGLS

-338 EKQEQLIELMQS
+338 EKQEQLIELMQN

-431 DVEQGVAE
+431 DVEQGETDQEVNEYKNSAL
-439 GGEKDRQ
+439 GE
-446 WSNKDMERLR
+446 
-456 VATRDFDDI
+456 
-465 MASDGPDQTKHDLIK
+465 PDQEELRPVEEDILESI
-480 KRIKTKPMA
+480 RRAA
-489 GPKGQLPE
+489 GL
-497 QGVAEVQLTPLWQ
+497 
-510 DDPEHLEYRKKQA
+510 
-523 DISRNTGLAVGDL
+523 
-536 VTLKDRP
+536 
-543 GFEGKIVR
+543 
-551 DWGGGDF
+551 
-558 TISGSGGGMSQSNN
+558 
-572 HRANARNIQKLQ
+572 
-584 GVAEGSKDGYT
+584 
-595 QESDPPG
+595 
-602 TEQPSYP
+602 
-609 EYQDDLSA
+609 
-617 ILKHAGVQV
+617 

-632 DESGHTFQHIL
+632 DENGHTFDHIL
-643 NTFKRDVKDFEAGAE
+643 KTFKRDVKDFEAGAE

-684 GAPGEWIAQRFAD
+684 GDPGEWIAQRFAD
-697 DLGINET
+697 DLGLNEGELGTAVGAGIGGAVGGIPGAAIGGVAGHYLTNGEETDEGWKGQLAGGTVGAIGGELAGAAGGPIGALAGGALGGTAGQMIGDKLGGANENT
-704 MVPMDME
+704 M
-711 ENPVDYAAEE
+711 DYAPEITDEE

-755 NMTEAGQMCPVH
+755 NMSEAGEMCPVH

-777 QSAVPGIVPTLETVD
+777 QSAVPSIVPTLETVEI
-792 LPDLGLVR
+792 PDRGLVR

>member
-56 VILLGDDGELTVFCA
+56 LLLLGDDGELTVFCA

-247 NLQRVIKGLG
+247 NLQRVIKGLS

-431 DVEQGVAE
+431 DVEQGETDQEVNEYKNSAL
-439 GGEKDRQ
+439 GE
-446 WSNKDMERLR
+446 
-456 VATRDFDDI
+456 
-465 MASDGPDQTKHDLIK
+465 PDQEELRPVEEDILESI
-480 KRIKTKPMA
+480 RRAA
-489 GPKGQLPE
+489 GL
-497 QGVAEVQLTPLWQ
+497 
-510 DDPEHLEYRKKQA
+510 
-523 DISRNTGLAVGDL
+523 
-536 VTLKDRP
+536 
-543 GFEGKIVR
+543 
-551 DWGGGDF
+551 
-558 TISGSGGGMSQSNN
+558 
-572 HRANARNIQKLQ
+572 
-584 GVAEGSKDGYT
+584 
-595 QESDPPG
+595 
-602 TEQPSYP
+602 
-609 EYQDDLSA
+609 
-617 ILKHAGVQV
+617 

-632 DESGHTFQHIL
+632 DENGHTFDHIL
-643 NTFKRDVKDFEAGAE
+643 KTFKRDVKDFEAGAE

-684 GAPGEWIAQRFAD
+684 GDPGEWIAQRFAD
-697 DLGINET
+697 DLGLNEGELGTAVGAGIGGAVGGIPGAAIGGVAGHYLTNGEETDEGWKGQLAGGTVGAIGGELAGAAGGPIGALAGGALGGTAGQMIGDKLGGANENT
-704 MVPMDME
+704 M
-711 ENPVDYAAEE
+711 DYAPEITDEE

-755 NMTEAGQMCPVH
+755 NMSEAGEMCPVH

-777 QSAVPGIVPTLETVD
+777 QSAVPSIVPTLETVE